1 MPKDLNIYVQTASN
15 ADESSFATYCNGMEE
30 SPPDAFPCLGDL
42 YSVAW
47 MEDRFLSLSFFF
59 PLSLSCWYVFM
70 SLLLCVKF
78 YPVKLTI

>member
-47 MEDRFLSLSFFF
+47 MEDRFLSLFFF
-59 PLSLSCWYVFM
+59 SF
-70 SLLLCVKF
+70 SLLLLCIHVF
-78 YPVKLTI
+78 TFVC

>member
-59 PLSLSCWYVFM
+59 FSL
-70 SLLLCVKF
+70 SLLLVCIHVF
-78 YPVKLTI
+78 TFVC

>member
-47 MEDRFLSLSFFF
+47 MEDRFLSLSFFLF
-59 PLSLSCWYVFM
+59 LSLVGMYSCLYF
-70 SLLLCVKF
+70 CV
-78 YPVKLTI
+78 LNSTQ